1 MQAIERI
8 ERKLLTKA
16 ELARR
21 YMVSSRTIDNWM
33 ARGLLGFIKMS
44 KKCVR
49 FDPAESDL
57 AIAKFKVDAKI

>member
-1 MQAIERI
+1 MEAI

-21 YMVSSRTIDNWM
+21 YMVSTRTIDSWM
-33 ARGLLGFIKMS
+33 AGGLLSFIKMS
-44 KKCVR
+44 RKCVR

-57 AIAKFKVDAKI
+57 EIAKFKVDAKI